1 MLCER
6 CHENQVSYI
15 ISVSS
20 DSSSF
25 FETKNLEQK
34 SFVVRVCE
42 DCASLDMDQGIQYN
56 RRGTVHRECPQ
67 CHFEYYQSTPA
78 NEDSYEELSLLG
90 CPKCYSEFREEL
102 MPILRR
108 IHGNIKHR
116 GKVQIAKNRERRAKS
131 KKTHALKSMPYA
143 PFAKAEWMQGSGP
156 DRDVIISTRV
166 RLARN
171 VSGHA
176 FCGQAQEAE
185 LKQIAATVEDALV
198 DMSGYTGSPL
208 KNASIIRL
216 SNLDPVELEFLVER
230 HLISRDL
237 AEKNASGE
245 VIVGEKE
252 VVSIMLNEEDHI
264 RLQIINPGL
273 QLTQSWEM
281 VSAIDDE
288 LARRIDY
295 AFSTDWGYLTAC
307 PTNVGTGLRISVM
320 FHIPALAATKE
331 GNRILSSISD
341 MGYAVRGMYGEGSQA
356 IGAFYQI
363 SNETTLG
370 QSEEEIIE
378 RIRSV
383 ARQLV
388 EREREERRILIEKNG
403 IELEDK
409 IFRSYAVL
417 INARLVSSREA
428 LDLLSWVSLGVNTG
442 ILPEKC
448 DASVPSDS
456 QSTKCGAI
464 ARTQKARSDGDP
476 EKERIRGRIAQLLVL
491 IRPAHLQKYEGRKL
505 DTVARDITRAA
516 VMRALIKGNA

>member
-1 MLCER
+1 VSLNTLIVTTIMLCER

-15 ISVSS
+15 ISISS
-20 DSSSF
+20 NSS
-25 FETKNLEQK
+25 TKEI
-34 SFVVRVCE
+34 RVCE
-42 DCASLDMDQGIQYN
+42 DCASLDMDQGIQST
-56 RRGTVHRECPQ
+56 RSGTVRGKCPQ
-67 CHFEYYQSTPA
+67 CHFEYYQLAPA
-78 NEDSYEELSLLG
+78 NDDCYEELSLLG
-90 CPKCYSEFREEL
+90 CPKCYSEFHEDL
-102 MPILRR
+102 ALILRR
-108 IHGNIKHR
+108 IHGSVKHR
-116 GKVQIAKNRERRAKS
+116 GKVQTTKNRERRAKS
-131 KKTHALKSMPYA
+131 KNAHALKAMPYA
-143 PFAKAEWMQGSGP
+143 PFAEAKWMGGSGP

-185 LKQIAATVEDALV
+185 LKQIAATVENALV
-198 DMSGYTGSPL
+198 DMSRYNGSPL

-216 SNLDPVELEFLVER
+216 RNLDPIELEFLVER

-237 AEKNASGE
+237 AERNASGE

-252 VVSIMLNEEDHI
+252 LVSIMLNEEDHI
-264 RLQIINPGL
+264 RLQVINPGL

-281 VSAIDDE
+281 VSVIDDE
-288 LARRIDY
+288 LSRRIDY

-378 RIRSV
+378 RIRSI

-388 EREREERRILIEKNG
+388 DREREERGLLIEKNG

-409 IFRSYAVL
+409 IFRSYGTL
-417 INARLVSSREA
+417 INARLISSREA
-428 LDLLSWVSLGVNTG
+428 LDLLSWVGLGVNIG
-442 ILPEKC
+442 ILPEE
-448 DASVPSDS
+448 
-456 QSTKCGAI
+456 GW
-464 ARTQKARSDGDP
+464 GDTGKGRRGEGERGVFGED
-476 EKERIRGRIAQLLVL
+476 EKERIRGKIAQLLVL

-505 DTVARDITRAA
+505 NILARDITRAA
-516 VMRALIKGNA
+516 VIRALIKGNA

>member
-1 MLCER
+1 
-6 CHENQVSYI
+6 
-15 ISVSS
+15 
-20 DSSSF
+20 
-25 FETKNLEQK
+25 
-34 SFVVRVCE
+34 VVRVCE
-42 DCASLDMDQGIQYN
+42 DCASLDMDQGIQYT
-56 RRGTVHRECPQ
+56 RPGTMHRECSQ
-67 CHFEYYQSTPA
+67 CHFEYCQSTPA
-78 NEDSYEELSLLG
+78 NEDPYEELSLLG

-102 MPILRR
+102 ISTLRR
-108 IHGNIKHR
+108 IHGSIKHR
-116 GKVQIAKNRERRAKS
+116 GKVQTSKNRERKAKS
-131 KKTHALKSMPYA
+131 EKTHVLKSMPYA

-185 LKQIAATVEDALV
+185 LKQIAATVENALV

-237 AEKNASGE
+237 AEKNESGE

-264 RLQIINPGL
+264 RLQVITPGL

-281 VSAIDDE
+281 VNAIDDE
-288 LARRIDY
+288 LARRVDY

-320 FHIPALAATKE
+320 FHIPALAATRE

-341 MGYAVRGMYGEGSQA
+341 MGYAIRGMYGEGSQA

-370 QSEEEIIE
+370 QSEAEIIE

-388 EREREERRILIEKNG
+388 DREREERRILIEKNG

-409 IFRSYAVL
+409 IFRSYGILV
-417 INARLVSSREA
+417 NARLISSREA

-442 ILPEKC
+442 MLLEEC
-448 DASVPSDS
+448 DIPVPRDS
-456 QSTKCGAI
+456 QNTKMVKAQR
-464 ARTQKARSDGDP
+464 ARRDGDP

-505 DTVARDITRAA
+505 DTELRDIARAA
-516 VMRALIKGNA
+516 VTRALIKGDA